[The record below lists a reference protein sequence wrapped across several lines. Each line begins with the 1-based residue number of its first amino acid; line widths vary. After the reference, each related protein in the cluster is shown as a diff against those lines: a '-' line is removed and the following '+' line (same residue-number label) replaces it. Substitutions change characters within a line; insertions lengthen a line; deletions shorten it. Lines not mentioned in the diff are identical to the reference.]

1 MAQNL
6 TQEEIKAFQ
15 EDERTKYLVPVYL
28 EIAAKIE
35 ETKKMAELDASL
47 QELVKDELAR
57 LESQAEEQAISL
69 RSIVEKKDVAEDAEH
84 PNQLMLEVRAG
95 TGGEEAALF
104 AMQLAEM
111 YEKYCALKGWDF
123 RKLDE
128 SQAEMGG
135 YKEASFEIDG
145 KGCYDALR
153 YEMGVHRIQRI
164 PATEKNGRVHTSTA
178 TVAVLPIME
187 HKEIVINPADI
198 EMEFSRSGGAGG
210 QNVNKVETAVR
221 LIHKPTGIAVRCTSE
236 RSQHKNRD
244 KAMSILKSKIADL
257 ENANA
262 AKSFSAER
270 KGQVGTGDRSEKIR
284 TYNVLQDRIT
294 DHRIKQSW
302 HNIEKIFMGNFDPIV
317 EALQGASNSEVR
329 PPETGGRTSEFSES
343 VDNGDIDE

>member
-1 MAQNL
+1 MEQL
-6 TQEEIKAFQ
+6 TPEEIKEF
-15 EDERTKYLVPVYL
+15 ENDERTKYLVPSYL
-28 EIAAKIE
+28 ELVSKIE
-35 ETKKMAELDASL
+35 ETRKVAELDASL
-47 QELVKDELAR
+47 HELVADELVR
-57 LESQAEEQAISL
+57 LESQKDEQIKTL
-69 RSIVEKKDVAEDAEH
+69 QSITEEKKSAEDVEH
-84 PNQLMLEVRAG
+84 PSQLMIEVRAG

-111 YEKYCALKGWDF
+111 YERYCAVKGWDF

-135 YKEASFEIDG
+135 YKEASFEVDG
-145 KGCYDALR
+145 KGSYDALK

-187 HKEIVINPADI
+187 HKEIVINPADM

-244 KAMSILKSKIADL
+244 KAMSILRSKIADF
-257 ENANA
+257 EDAKA
-262 AKSFSAER
+262 HKSFSAER
-270 KGQVGTGDRSEKIR
+270 KGQIGTGDRSEKIR

-294 DHRIKQSW
+294 DHRTKQSW
-302 HNIEKIFMGNFDPIV
+302 HNIEKIFAGNFEPIV
-317 EALQGASNSEVR
+317 EALTQEARLLKTEPGSRASNSDS
-329 PPETGGRTSEFSES
+329 G
-343 VDNGDIDE
+343 VDNEDVDE